1 MRLTSHQIATI
12 ESTAKAVLG
21 EGAKVWLYGSRLNDQ
36 SAGGDIDL
44 LVESQRK
51 GSLMDRA
58 RFKYLVESS
67 LQLPV
72 DVLMVQAGQ
81 APSPFEAIARSKAV
95 ALTTARGQAA

>member
-21 EGAKVWLYGSRLNDQ
+21 EDAKVWLYGSRLNDQ

-44 LVESQRK
+44 LVEAQRR

-72 DVLMVQAGQ
+72 DVHL
-81 APSPFEAIARSKAV
+81 
-95 ALTTARGQAA
+95 